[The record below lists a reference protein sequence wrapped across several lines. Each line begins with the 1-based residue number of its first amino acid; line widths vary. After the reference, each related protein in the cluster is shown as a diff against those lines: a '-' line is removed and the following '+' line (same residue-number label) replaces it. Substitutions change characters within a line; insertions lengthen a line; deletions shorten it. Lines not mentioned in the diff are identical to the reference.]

1 MIWQDHQKTK
11 TWPVTHL
18 IAFWL
23 TDLEYELV
31 TGKAKEAGLSAS
43 AFISNLLLEGN
54 VTIRYEIVADIPELQ
69 KLTADLGKIGSNLNQ
84 IAKYF
89 NMGGIRSISMQDEI
103 HECISKI
110 FEMREDVRKMAGDY
124 HGSIETHR

>member
-1 MIWQDHQKTK
+1 MARPPKDK
-11 TWPVTHL
+11 
-18 IAFWL
+18 
-23 TDLEYELV
+23 DLARNPPDRLLAHGFGIRACNRESKRSRSLRFCFY
-31 TGKAKEAGLSAS
+31 KY
-43 AFISNLLLEGN
+43 LLLEGN

>member
-1 MIWQDHQKTK
+1 M
-11 TWPVTHL
+11 
-18 IAFWL
+18 
-23 TDLEYELV
+23 
-31 TGKAKEAGLSAS
+31 
-43 AFISNLLLEGN
+43 EGN

>member
-1 MIWQDHQKTK
+1 MTRPKKDKDIAR
-11 TWPVTHL
+11 THL
-18 IAFWL
+18 IAFRL

-31 TGKAKEAGLSAS
+31 TQKAKEAGLTAS
-43 AFISNLLLEGN
+43 AFIRNLLLEGN

-69 KLTADLGKIGSNLNQ
+69 KLTAEFGKIGNNLNQ

-89 NMGGIRSISMQDEI
+89 NMGGVRSKSMQDEI
-103 HECISKI
+103 HECISRI

-124 HGSIETHR
+124 HGSFETHRQ